1 MFLGCQ
7 CELLKGLLL
16 QVVGHWTLKYR
27 FAVLVDCHF
36 RFICSGATWW
46 LKGDGVDIVS
56 GIQESVRQQW
66 FGDVDLDDGKLQ
78 EMYQEYMNL
87 VMLVDNIGLGPSRD
101 SSVVISQLSK
111 CLKFL
116 REDKE
121 YLVQGINKLKNY
133 IINYCSLCTHRFVIC

>member
-1 MFLGCQ
+1 M
-7 CELLKGLLL
+7 KS
-16 QVVGHWTLKYR
+16 HP
-27 FAVLVDCHF
+27 
-36 RFICSGATWW
+36 GATWW

-87 VMLVDNIGLGPSRD
+87 VMLVDNIGLGPSRE

-121 YLVQGINKLKNY
+121 
-133 IINYCSLCTHRFVIC
+133 